1 LPSNDYEQ
9 PIPTSSG
16 ASPPNEFVKPDKSGR
31 IKAKVVDLLYA
42 AQEPSTRKDFEGKD
56 VELIGQLVPSEGKPG
71 AKSGAPAGS
80 FKLLRLVMVCC
91 AADAMPVAVKIETK
105 LPPMPIRDMQWLRV
119 TGRVRFQ
126 PRPKSDSDDIDY
138 GDYPEPVIVAN
149 SIKKIEPPRE
159 KYLY

>member
-1 LPSNDYEQ
+1 
-9 PIPTSSG
+9 
-16 ASPPNEFVKPDKSGR
+16 
-31 IKAKVVDLLYA
+31 
-42 AQEPSTRKDFEGKD
+42 
-56 VELIGQLVPSEGKPG
+56 
-71 AKSGAPAGS
+71 
-80 FKLLRLVMVCC
+80 
-91 AADAMPVAVKIETK
+91 
-105 LPPMPIRDMQWLRV
+105 MQWLRV